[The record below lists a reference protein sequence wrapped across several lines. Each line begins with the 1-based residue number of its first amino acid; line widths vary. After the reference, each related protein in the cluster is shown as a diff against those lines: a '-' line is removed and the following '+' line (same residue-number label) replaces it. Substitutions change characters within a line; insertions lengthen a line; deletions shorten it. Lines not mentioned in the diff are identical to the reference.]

1 MDQNEVLFDR
11 AQKSIPGGVNSPVRA
26 FRSVGGA
33 PRFIKKALGPHMYDV
48 EGKQY
53 IDYIGSWGPMI
64 LGHNNPHVIEAVKE
78 AVDNGLS
85 FGAPTVGEI
94 DIAEEIKRL
103 IPSVEEVRLVSSG
116 TEAGMSAIRTVIS
129 FFLLPASRTF
139 SQEYKSVFSVSHRT
153 AVLYPSACLQA
164 TNSAIF
170 AATFS
175 RSPSTI
181 VSFPFGA

>member
-116 TEAGMSAIRTVIS
+116 TEAGMSAIRLARGYTG
-129 FFLLPASRTF
+129 RN
-139 SQEYKSVFSVSHRT
+139 K
-153 AVLYPSACLQA
+153 
-164 TNSAIF
+164 
-170 AATFS
+170 
-175 RSPSTI
+175 I
-181 VSFPFGA
+181 VKFVGC

>member
-1 MDQNEVLFDR
+1 
-11 AQKSIPGGVNSPVRA
+11 
-26 FRSVGGA
+26 
-33 PRFIKKALGPHMYDV
+33 MYDV

-116 TEAGMSAIRTVIS
+116 TEAGMSAIRLARRLHRPQQDCEVRG
-129 FFLLPASRTF
+129 LLPRPQRLSAGQRRLRPADVRHSELCRCPRCRHQRHDCSRIQQ
-139 SQEYKSVFSVSHRT
+139 SQT
-153 AVLYPSACLQA
+153 AQRALRQ
-164 TNSAIF
+164 
-170 AATFS
+170 
-175 RSPSTI
+175 RRR
-181 VSFPFGA
+181 

>member
-64 LGHNNPHVIEAVKE
+64 LGHNNPHVIEAARRARSGRCRSDVRHR
-78 AVDNGLS
+78 D
-85 FGAPTVGEI
+85 GARDPDRGGN
-94 DIAEEIKRL
+94 
-103 IPSVEEVRLVSSG
+103 P
-116 TEAGMSAIRTVIS
+116 
-129 FFLLPASRTF
+129 P
-139 SQEYKSVFSVSHRT
+139 
-153 AVLYPSACLQA
+153 
-164 TNSAIF
+164 
-170 AATFS
+170 S
-175 RSPSTI
+175 RS
-181 VSFPFGA
+181 VN

>member
-1 MDQNEVLFDR
+1 
-11 AQKSIPGGVNSPVRA
+11 
-26 FRSVGGA
+26 
-33 PRFIKKALGPHMYDV
+33 MYDV

-116 TEAGMSAIRTVIS
+116 TEAA
-129 FFLLPASRTF
+129 
-139 SQEYKSVFSVSHRT
+139 
-153 AVLYPSACLQA
+153 
-164 TNSAIF
+164 
-170 AATFS
+170 
-175 RSPSTI
+175 
-181 VSFPFGA
+181 